1 MTLTDI
7 EDDTFQTIDSSR
19 IVRMM
24 RRAVLDEDDD
34 IAVDDV
40 DYVDGEEEDNEADDV
55 DIDGVDEENHDDADD
70 NDQEDAGRV
79 QQQAVDTLWPSL

>member
-24 RRAVLDEDDD
+24 RRAVLDEEDD

-40 DYVDGEEEDNEADDV
+40 DHVDHVDGEEEDNEADDV

-70 NDQEDAGRV
+70 NDH
-79 QQQAVDTLWPSL
+79 

>member
-24 RRAVLDEDDD
+24 RRSVLDEEDDN
-34 IAVDDV
+34 AADDV
-40 DYVDGEEEDNEADDV
+40 DHVDGEENDDEADDV

>member
-24 RRAVLDEDDD
+24 RRAVLDEEDDN
-34 IAVDDV
+34 AVDDV
-40 DYVDGEEEDNEADDV
+40 DHVDGEEHDNEADDV
-55 DIDGVDEENHDDADD
+55 DIDGVDEENHDVANDD
-70 NDQEDAGRV
+70 DQEDAGRV
-79 QQQAVDTLWPSL
+79 QQQAVDPLWPSL